1 MARYCFYS
9 CLSVCSQGV
18 PMWPLPMM
26 HCTSLYRV
34 PWLIWTLGMG
44 PRSPDPWT
52 SVMGT
57 LWPHHP
63 VASGGHHCRPVQTC
77 SLEDPSW
84 YWHLVAKAHMVGNRT
99 VRILLECFLVSI
111 EDKSISQKIR
121 KKRTHISIH
130 VRMENVT
137 WMNDVTKA

>member
-1 MARYCFYS
+1 MARCCFYS
-9 CLSVCSQGV
+9 CLSVCSRGSPCDHMTNDALYLTLQGAMV
-18 PMWPLPMM
+18 P
-26 HCTSLYRV
+26 
-34 PWLIWTLGMG
+34 WTLGLG
-44 PRSPDPWT
+44 PPNPDPWT
-52 SVMGT
+52 SGMGT